1 MPVDPAQLLV
11 GLEAVEE
18 LVGLETMEVEPPVG
32 MEAVDIC
39 ICQRIMVQAEE
50 DMAVTMEVEAEPE
63 AVGMEVLSATPRRSP
78 PTDMA
83 VAVAVEFNFPEKV
96 AS

>member
-1 MPVDPAQLLV
+1 V
-11 GLEAVEE
+11 EAVEE
-18 LVGLETMEVEPPVG
+18 LVGLEAMQVEPPVG
-32 MEAVDIC
+32 MEAVAIYMYP
-39 ICQRIMVQAEE
+39 RIMVQAEE

-63 AVGMEVLSATPRRSP
+63 AVGMEVLSAPPRRSP

-96 AS
+96 APY